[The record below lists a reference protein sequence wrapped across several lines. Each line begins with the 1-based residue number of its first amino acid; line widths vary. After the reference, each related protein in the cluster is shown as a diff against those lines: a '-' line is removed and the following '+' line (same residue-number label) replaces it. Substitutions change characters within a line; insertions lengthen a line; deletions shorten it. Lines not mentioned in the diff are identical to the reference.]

1 MGNVTIKRGAQQNR
15 TMACTLRSRR
25 ELLCSLR
32 NRSSREG
39 LMIGVENAL
48 SGGTPFRRILQ
59 VKMSTLVRSL
69 WQSRRHRPRF
79 TAMTDYGASFE

>member
-15 TMACTLRSRR
+15 SMACSLRSRR
-25 ELLCSLR
+25 ELLSSLR
-32 NRSSREG
+32 NRCSREA

-48 SGGTPFRRILQ
+48 SGGTPFLRVLQ

-69 WQSRRHRPRF
+69 
-79 TAMTDYGASFE
+79 